1 MGYNYERELAACAAR
16 EKAHLK
22 NTNKLESD
30 QAWRFYSF
38 GSASCAYG
46 SYEKA
51 LEAYAEYKNNHN
63 W

>member
-1 MGYNYERELAACAAR
+1 MGYDYERELAAHITSER
-16 EKAHLK
+16 RRLN

-30 QAWRFYSF
+30 QAWRLYSF

-46 SYEKA
+46 SYEMA
-51 LEAYAEYKNNHN
+51 LEAYAEYKNNCD